1 MAAADTKRLVRLQ
14 RLERVR
20 AIAKQT
26 AATAVAEAEGTLAQ
40 LRALAERTGSLAADY
55 AGRSDAHDGMS
66 LQQIGRF
73 AGGLQG
79 ISETTHAD
87 ALRAKSIADN
97 RQQELA
103 AAERRRAA
111 VEERAQ
117 QEARELVAR
126 RQTHVLGA
134 RKAIGTDLE

>member
-1 MAAADTKRLVRLQ
+1 MAADAKRLVRLQ

-26 AATAVAEAEGTLAQ
+26 AATAAAEAEGTLAQ
-40 LRALAERTGSLAADY
+40 LRGLAERTSSLAAGY
-55 AGRSDAHDGMS
+55 AGRSDARDGMS

-79 ISETTHAD
+79 ISESTHAD
-87 ALRAKSIADN
+87 AVRAKSIADN
-97 RQQELA
+97 RQLELA
-103 AAERRRAA
+103 SAERRRAA

-117 QEARELVAR
+117 QEARELAAR
-126 RQTHVLGA
+126 RQTPILGG

>member
-1 MAAADTKRLVRLQ
+1 MAADAKRLVRLQ

-26 AATAVAEAEGTLAQ
+26 AATAAAEAEGTLAQ

-55 AGRSDAHDGMS
+55 AGRSDARDGMG
-66 LQQIGRF
+66 LQQNGRF

-79 ISETTHAD
+79 ISANTFAD
-87 ALRAKSIADN
+87 ALRAKAIADN

-103 AAERRRAA
+103 SAERRRAA

-117 QEARELVAR
+117 LEARELAAQ
-126 RQTHVLGA
+126 RQTPVLGS

>member
-1 MAAADTKRLVRLQ
+1 MAADAKRLVRLQ

-26 AATAVAEAEGTLAQ
+26 AATAAAEAEGTLAQ
-40 LRALAERTGSLAADY
+40 LRGLAERTSTLAAGY
-55 AGRSDAHDGMS
+55 AGRSDARDGMS

-97 RQQELA
+97 RQVELA
-103 AAERRRAA
+103 SAVRRRAA

-117 QEARELVAR
+117 LEARELAAR
-126 RQTHVLGA
+126 RQTPILGR
-134 RKAIGTDLE
+134 RKAIGTEVE